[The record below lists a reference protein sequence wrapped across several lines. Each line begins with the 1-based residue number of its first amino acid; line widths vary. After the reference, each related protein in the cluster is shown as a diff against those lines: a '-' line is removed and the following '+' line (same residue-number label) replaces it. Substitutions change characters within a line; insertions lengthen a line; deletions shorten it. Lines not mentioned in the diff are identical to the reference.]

1 MVRIKQSGYF
11 RVIEHDW
18 GSEIVKN
25 LVLNVFEHYIYLVIF
40 IYLIITFKYK
50 RIFLKRGLKFQD
62 KSIWSEIHLVNKL
75 EI

>member
-50 RIFLKRGLKFQD
+50 RIFLKRELKFQD
-62 KSIWSEIHLVNKL
+62 NSIWSEIHLVNKL

>member
-18 GSEIVKN
+18 GLEIVKK
-25 LVLNVFEHYIYLVIF
+25 LVLHVFEHYIYLVIF

-50 RIFLKRGLKFQD
+50 RIFLKRELKFQD

>member
-1 MVRIKQSGYF
+1 MVRIKKSGYL

-25 LVLNVFEHYIYLVIF
+25 LVWHVFEHYIYLVIF

-50 RIFLKRGLKFQD
+50 RIFLKRELKFQD
-62 KSIWSEIHLVNKL
+62 KSIWSEIHLVKKL

>member
-18 GSEIVKN
+18 GSKIVKN
-25 LVLNVFEHYIYLVIF
+25 LVLHVFEHYIYLVIF

-50 RIFLKRGLKFQD
+50 RIFLKRELKFQD

>member
-25 LVLNVFEHYIYLVIF
+25 LVLHVFEHYIYLGFF

-50 RIFLKRGLKFQD
+50 RIFLKRELKFQD
-62 KSIWSEIHLVNKL
+62 KSIWSEIYLVNKL
-75 EI
+75 DI

>member
-25 LVLNVFEHYIYLVIF
+25 LVLNIFEHYIYLVIF
-40 IYLIITFKYK
+40 IYLILTFKYK
-50 RIFLKRGLKFQD
+50 RIFLKRELKFQD
-62 KSIWSEIHLVNKL
+62 KSIWSKIHLVNKL

>member
-25 LVLNVFEHYIYLVIF
+25 LVLHVFEHYIYLVFF
-40 IYLIITFKYK
+40 IYLIITFKYT
-50 RIFLKRGLKFQD
+50 RIFLKRELKFQD

>member
-25 LVLNVFEHYIYLVIF
+25 LVLHVFEHYIYLVFF
-40 IYLIITFKYK
+40 IYLKITFKYK
-50 RIFLKRGLKFQD
+50 RIFLKRELKFQD

>member
-1 MVRIKQSGYF
+1 MVRIKQSEYF

-25 LVLNVFEHYIYLVIF
+25 LVLHVFEHYIYLVIF

-50 RIFLKRGLKFQD
+50 RIFLKRELKFQD

>member
-18 GSEIVKN
+18 GSEIVMN

-50 RIFLKRGLKFQD
+50 RIFLKRELKFQD

>member
-25 LVLNVFEHYIYLVIF
+25 LVLHVFEHYIYLVIF

-50 RIFLKRGLKFQD
+50 RIFLKRELKFQD
-62 KSIWSEIHLVNKL
+62 KSIWSEINLVNKL

>member
-11 RVIEHDW
+11 RVIEHDC

-25 LVLNVFEHYIYLVIF
+25 LVLHVFEHYIYLVIF

-50 RIFLKRGLKFQD
+50 RIFLKRELKFQD
-62 KSIWSEIHLVNKL
+62 KSI
-75 EI
+75 

>member
-25 LVLNVFEHYIYLVIF
+25 LVLHVFEHYIYLAIF

-50 RIFLKRGLKFQD
+50 RIFLKRELKFQD

>member
-50 RIFLKRGLKFQD
+50 RIFLKRELKFQD

>member
-1 MVRIKQSGYF
+1 MVRIKQSGYL

-25 LVLNVFEHYIYLVIF
+25 LVLHVFEHYIYLVIF
-40 IYLIITFKYK
+40 IYLIITFKYN
-50 RIFLKRGLKFQD
+50 RIFLKRELKFQD
-62 KSIWSEIHLVNKL
+62 KSILSEIHLVKKL

>member
-25 LVLNVFEHYIYLVIF
+25 LVLHVFEHYIYLVIF

-50 RIFLKRGLKFQD
+50 RIFLKRELKFQD
-62 KSIWSEIHLVNKL
+62 KSIWSEIYLVIKL
-75 EI
+75 DI

>member
-25 LVLNVFEHYIYLVIF
+25 LVLHVFEHYIYLVIF
-40 IYLIITFKYK
+40 IYLITTFKYK
-50 RIFLKRGLKFQD
+50 RIFLKRELKFQD